1 MKELFFVSKYIKT
14 RFNTFI
20 LYLYQITAM
29 KKLIYILVLFS
40 SHLLLS
46 QQNNQLWKGYFSYNE
61 IVDVENGAEEVF
73 AATQNGIFSKALNA
87 SDLNIYNSINGF
99 KPESITTIHH
109 SDAFNKTIAGN
120 INGLILIVNADGSVS
135 TKVDIIEDVPVPPN
149 KKKINDF
156 YEHNG
161 RLYIATDYGISV
173 LDLATS
179 EFISTYFIGTSGE
192 ETAVLQTTVL
202 GDEIYA
208 VTRNFGIRKGSL
220 VNPNLYDFS
229 QWQTFD
235 AGFWVG
241 IVTFNNEIVAT
252 NTNAKTYRYTGAI
265 FQEVLNHF
273 QPGLKLKSSEATLIV
288 TTRNH
293 VYVLSETFS
302 QLANITTIPDYTPNF
317 TAATVV
323 DDYIYI
329 GTEEDGLFATPLAN
343 PIIFENISPNGPLR
357 NYIFRIKKATNFL
370 WAVYGDYT
378 RTYNP
383 YPLDEYGISKFST
396 DAGWEVIPYEEL
408 LGAKSISDIVFNP
421 KKQNQIFA
429 TSYFSGLLK
438 IDGSDITLFNDL
450 NTGPNGL
457 ESLSTTTNKDIRIN
471 SPAFDK
477 EGNLWMTNVST
488 SGGFKAIK
496 KLRADGQWQSYSV
509 QDVLSDTFGRYGPMA
524 IDKNSTKWIPTLNEG
539 LLAFNENY
547 SNKFIVI
554 NSTTGN
560 LPDNDVRCVAIDNR
574 NQLWIGTYAGL
585 RVLPSVD
592 RFISET
598 ELTSNA
604 IIIQEGDLAQE
615 LFYQQTILDIA
626 VDGANRK
633 WVSIA
638 DGGVFLVS
646 PNGQQTIYQFTKKNS
661 PLPSDNINDIEID
674 GVSGEVF
681 FATDKGMVSFLG
693 TSTKPSDDLANVYV
707 YPNPVRPEFFGTVK
721 ISGLTD
727 KANVKITDIEGN
739 LVHETT
745 TSGGTIEWDTKAF
758 GKYKVAS
765 GVYMIFVASQDGTD
779 TTVKK
784 VMIIR

>member
-1 MKELFFVSKYIKT
+1 MKRSF
-14 RFNTFI
+14 
-20 LYLYQITAM
+20 
-29 KKLIYILVLFS
+29 YILAFFL
-40 SHLLLS
+40 SHLLFA

-61 IVDVENGAEEVF
+61 IVDVENAPEKVF
-73 AATQNGIFSKALNA
+73 AATQNGIFSKALA
-87 SDLNIYNSINGF
+87 SSELTIYNSVTGF
-99 KPESITTIHH
+99 KPEAITTIHH
-109 SDAFNKTIAGN
+109 SSAFNKTYAGN
-120 INGLILIVNADGSVS
+120 SNGLILITNADGSVT

-173 LDLATS
+173 LNIATS
-179 EFISTYFIGTSGE
+179 EFIITYFIGTSGE
-192 ETAVLQTTVL
+192 ETQVLQTTVL

-208 VTRNFGIRKGSL
+208 VTQNFGIRKGNL
-220 VNPNLYDFS
+220 NNPNLYDFS

-241 IVTFNNEIVAT
+241 IVTFNNQIVAT
-252 NTNAKTYRYTGAI
+252 NTNARTYGYSGAG
-265 FQEVLNHF
+265 FQEVLNHL
-273 QPGLKLKSSEATLIV
+273 QPGLKLKTNDSELII
-288 TTRNH
+288 TTRNQ
-293 VYVLSETFS
+293 VYVLNDMFL
-302 QLANITTIPDYTPNF
+302 QLANVTSIPDYNAAF

-323 DDYIYI
+323 GDYIYI
-329 GTEEDGLFATPLAN
+329 GTEKDGLFATLLSN
-343 PIIFENISPNGPLR
+343 PSTFENISPSGPVR
-357 NYIFRIKKATNFL
+357 NYIFRVKKAPNFL
-370 WAVYGDYT
+370 WAVYGDYS
-378 RTYNP
+378 RQYNP
-383 YPLDEYGISKFST
+383 FPLEEYGISKFSN
-396 DAGWEVIPYEEL
+396 DNGWELIPYEDLFE
-408 LGAKSISDIVFNP
+408 AKSISDIVFNP
-421 KKQNQIFA
+421 KKPNQIFA

-438 IDGSDITLFNDL
+438 IEGSDVTLFNNT

-457 ESLSTTTNKDIRIN
+457 ESLSTSSADIRIN

-477 EGNLWMTNVST
+477 DGNLWITNVAT
-488 SGGFKAIK
+488 SNGIRAIK
-496 KLRADGQWQSYSV
+496 KLRTDGQWQSFSV
-509 QDVLSDTFGRYGPMA
+509 EEIVTDGFSRYGPMA
-524 IDKNSTKWIPTLNEG
+524 IDRNSTKWIPTINDG

-547 SNKFIVI
+547 NNKFIKL
-554 NSTTGN
+554 NSSSGN

-585 RVLPSVD
+585 RILPSID
-592 RFISET
+592 RFLTES
-598 ELTSNA
+598 ELTANP

-646 PNGQQTIYQFTKKNS
+646 ANGQQTIYQFTKKNS
-661 PLPSDNINDIEID
+661 PLPSNNINDIEID

-707 YPNPVRPEFFGTVK
+707 YPNPVRPEFSGTVK
-721 ISGLTD
+721 ISGLID

-739 LVHETT
+739 LVYETT

-758 GKYKVAS
+758 GKHKVAS

>member
-1 MKELFFVSKYIKT
+1 M
-14 RFNTFI
+14 
-20 LYLYQITAM
+20 
-29 KKLIYILVLFS
+29 
-40 SHLLLS
+40 
-46 QQNNQLWKGYFSYNE
+46 
-61 IVDVENGAEEVF
+61 
-73 AATQNGIFSKALNA
+73 
-87 SDLNIYNSINGF
+87 
-99 KPESITTIHH
+99 
-109 SDAFNKTIAGN
+109 
-120 INGLILIVNADGSVS
+120 
-135 TKVDIIEDVPVPPN
+135 
-149 KKKINDF
+149 
-156 YEHNG
+156 
-161 RLYIATDYGISV
+161 
-173 LDLATS
+173 
-179 EFISTYFIGTSGE
+179 
-192 ETAVLQTTVL
+192 
-202 GDEIYA
+202 
-208 VTRNFGIRKGSL
+208 
-220 VNPNLYDFS
+220 
-229 QWQTFD
+229 
-235 AGFWVG
+235 
-241 IVTFNNEIVAT
+241 
-252 NTNAKTYRYTGAI
+252 
-265 FQEVLNHF
+265 
-273 QPGLKLKSSEATLIV
+273 
-288 TTRNH
+288 
-293 VYVLSETFS
+293 
-302 QLANITTIPDYTPNF
+302 
-317 TAATVV
+317 
-323 DDYIYI
+323 
-329 GTEEDGLFATPLAN
+329 
-343 PIIFENISPNGPLR
+343 
-357 NYIFRIKKATNFL
+357 
-370 WAVYGDYT
+370 
-378 RTYNP
+378 
-383 YPLDEYGISKFST
+383 
-396 DAGWEVIPYEEL
+396 
-408 LGAKSISDIVFNP
+408 
-421 KKQNQIFA
+421 
-429 TSYFSGLLK
+429 LK